1 MAEQQDYTGLDWVRE
16 EIESTLAEAR
26 QALELYQDD
35 IVNPAHL
42 DACLAAFQQVLG
54 ALKMLNQDGAYH
66 LCQEMAKLTDALI
79 KDTVADRQQALENL
93 MLGVL
98 QLPAY
103 IQQTINSGV
112 DQPFVILAL
121 INDLRKLRGI
131 EALSEATFFYPE
143 ISFSAEVIEQP
154 QLDRLEKSG
163 LNTLLRKIRQKY
175 QLCLAGYLRDQDRNK
190 QIKILEKIFAKLQ
203 DICWGAPLAP
213 LWEASIALME
223 GLENQSI
230 NKHSLHIVNLL
241 RELDHQIRLFIEQG
255 SSFINTTPDDKLLR
269 EILYYLATSGSET
282 GFIGVLNQRYR
293 LVETLNSARSG
304 TPGSLAGVDAST
316 PVVEAINTE
325 LTGIKEALDLY
336 LLSSSPDPLVL
347 QNQLPVIQQVADTL
361 SILGM
366 GNFQA
371 KLKEKA
377 ELVKEVI
384 NTGQNA
390 ETHLMDVASTI
401 LKLETALAQFAAGQ
415 DQQENDE
422 TLLIREVYQAVIKE
436 ARQQLVQ
443 TKDAIVD
450 YIDSQHSEEY
460 LNQIPELLHKV
471 HGGLAMT
478 PLDRAAALLERC
490 AKHIQLEWVE
500 RRSIPEKE
508 ELEHLADAVTSVEY
522 YLERLDDKVHDN
534 HEAILDVAEE
544 SLNALNPLI
553 EEPLISPLDESDNQ
567 GFLDGSLPVAFEEEV
582 EQIETE
588 STPAPISGENVI
600 EFDFTAANTVEAAT
614 AESET
619 PQAESDNALDFPSNS
634 FTLSENSDT
643 EPAPEQ
649 EDDNDSFIDDELL
662 EVFIEEAGEVQQ
674 QLAEGVPL
682 WLSNQENEKVLTDV
696 RRAFH
701 TLKGSGRMVGANVV
715 GELAWSIENML
726 NRLIDG
732 TIQST
737 HELRLLIDQVT
748 GMLPALITDFAKQNQ
763 VLTPEV
769 LECMEK
775 ADALAKG
782 EQYTVPGDDTAS
794 EPKNILDDEEATP
807 VEIEVEPE
815 IVEAAID
822 LSSFETSDTG
832 TLITDEA
839 EALEEPKSEADYD
852 LQLLNIFLSESRLH
866 LETVQNFV
874 DQVKA
879 QGGKRQISDEVQ
891 RSLHTL
897 KGIALMTE
905 ITPLANLIV
914 ALEKNIKDFRA
925 HLIPAD
931 DRVINMLEK
940 GLELIDD
947 GLQQLSASP
956 NEPKLEED
964 DYLGWLEALH
974 AQLLSEHQKQEE
986 NTRIYTGGQKS
997 DLFAEIELIALLN
1010 ADHYLSSWRDQ
1021 LSSDELLEFQS
1032 ELNAIRTRAENAS
1045 LEAMAE
1051 LCDVLIGVIGYL
1063 NTHEKTLPKV
1073 LSAPLSN
1080 GFEALIDMMNQV
1092 AAQQT
1097 PVSPQ
1102 SVFSELRKSLEE
1114 LLTPAVESSEP
1125 EEQSTEELAIE
1136 LSEDSEPEE
1145 IIVELAEK
1153 PEPEEIVVELTEEPE
1168 PEEIIVELSDE
1179 ESELVSDIEV
1189 DALETH
1195 FDTGDVEQLIL
1206 ESLKEEP
1213 VPQEA
1218 DDSNEIVFEEFTLED
1233 EGETKPELD
1242 SAPVETPAPESLQA
1256 PVHTLNIEVEEHD
1269 LELQE
1274 LFLEEAGDLLEDSNL
1289 ALEQWLHDTG
1299 NTLPLAELQRILH
1312 TLKGSAR
1319 MADQPDIGDLS
1330 HALEDVYSAITN
1342 GRQAGDLPLKMIQA
1356 AHDHIDLMV
1365 QTLKD
1370 QQTPPAV
1377 TPLIERLESWVLNN
1391 EDIEPAL
1398 SVESQKPEAEPLP
1411 DYLGHS
1417 DTVTLETRPE
1427 SLEAEDILA
1436 VAATE
1441 VAVTS
1446 QPELKPE
1453 SQTQVQPQQVEV
1465 VAEKPEPVVT
1475 KVDTPVTQNLVKSNE
1490 LIRVP
1495 AQLIEQLINL
1505 SGESSINRGRIEQQ
1519 IQDVSHTLEEMDST
1533 IDRVKE
1539 QLRRLDTETQAQI
1552 ISTYDGEEADNP
1564 EFDPLEM
1571 DQYSELT
1578 QLSRSLVE
1586 SATDLKDLKEAIQ
1599 DKNRDAETLLLQQ
1612 HRTQL
1617 DLQEKLIQAR
1627 MVSFSRLL
1635 PRLRKI
1641 TRQLSNELGKP
1652 ANLNVSNAE
1661 GEMDRTMLE
1670 RILAPLEHMLRN
1682 AIGHGLEESSEDR
1695 LARGKSAEGNLDLSI
1710 ARDGADIVLELK
1722 DDGRGINLEK
1732 VHAKAVEK
1740 RLISPTDKL
1749 TDQEIAELILEP
1761 GFTTADAITQI
1772 SGRGVGLDIVN
1783 TEIRQL
1789 GGSIQISTE
1798 KDLGTT
1804 ITLRLPFTLSVNRAL
1819 MVAVG
1824 ENLYALP
1831 MQAIDGISTVT
1842 PEVLT
1847 DCYQNS
1853 RPLMYAGQEHKV
1865 MFLGDLLGTSRPR
1878 IQPEQC
1884 PVILIQR
1891 GGQNLALHVD
1901 EVIGGR
1907 EIFTKSLGPQFTG
1920 LTGVNG
1926 ATILGDGRVVIIID
1940 PAALA
1945 RRQRTESRQ
1954 VNLEDDSKTADVVRR
1969 VLVVDDSVTVRKVTT
1984 RLLERSGFEVESAR
1998 DGVEAMTRL
2007 SESSYDIMLLDIE
2020 MPKMD
2025 GFEVA
2030 SAVRNDSRIAALPI
2044 IMITSRTGEKHK
2056 TRAFSLGV
2064 NEYLGKPFQETA
2076 LLSSIDKLIGNRK
2089 GVI

>member
-1 MAEQQDYTGLDWVRE
+1 
-16 EIESTLAEAR
+16 
-26 QALELYQDD
+26 
-35 IVNPAHL
+35 
-42 DACLAAFQQVLG
+42 
-54 ALKMLNQDGAYH
+54 
-66 LCQEMAKLTDALI
+66 
-79 KDTVADRQQALENL
+79 
-93 MLGVL
+93 
-98 QLPAY
+98 
-103 IQQTINSGV
+103 
-112 DQPFVILAL
+112 
-121 INDLRKLRGI
+121 
-131 EALSEATFFYPE
+131 
-143 ISFSAEVIEQP
+143 
-154 QLDRLEKSG
+154 
-163 LNTLLRKIRQKY
+163 
-175 QLCLAGYLRDQDRNK
+175 
-190 QIKILEKIFAKLQ
+190 
-203 DICWGAPLAP
+203 
-213 LWEASIALME
+213 
-223 GLENQSI
+223 
-230 NKHSLHIVNLL
+230 
-241 RELDHQIRLFIEQG
+241 
-255 SSFINTTPDDKLLR
+255 
-269 EILYYLATSGSET
+269 
-282 GFIGVLNQRYR
+282 
-293 LVETLNSARSG
+293 
-304 TPGSLAGVDAST
+304 
-316 PVVEAINTE
+316 
-325 LTGIKEALDLY
+325 
-336 LLSSSPDPLVL
+336 
-347 QNQLPVIQQVADTL
+347 
-361 SILGM
+361 
-366 GNFQA
+366 
-371 KLKEKA
+371 
-377 ELVKEVI
+377 
-384 NTGQNA
+384 
-390 ETHLMDVASTI
+390 
-401 LKLETALAQFAAGQ
+401 
-415 DQQENDE
+415 
-422 TLLIREVYQAVIKE
+422 
-436 ARQQLVQ
+436 
-443 TKDAIVD
+443 
-450 YIDSQHSEEY
+450 
-460 LNQIPELLHKV
+460 
-471 HGGLAMT
+471 MT
-478 PLDRAAALLERC
+478 PLSRAAALLERC
-490 AKHIQLEWVE
+490 ARHIQLEWVE
-500 RRSIPEKE
+500 HKSLPEKE

-522 YLERLDDKVHDN
+522 YLERLDDKVQSSHD
-534 HEAILDVAEE
+534 AILDVAEE

-553 EEPLISPLDESDNQ
+553 EEAQLSKPETLDEEQS
-567 GFLDGSLPVAFEEEV
+567 FLDGSAPIAFDSE
-582 EQIETE
+582 IETVNSE
-588 STPAPISGENVI
+588 SPLETVSSENVI
-600 EFDFTAANTVEAAT
+600 EFDFSAAHAADTEVEPEQEVTSELTNT
-614 AESET
+614 
-619 PQAESDNALDFPSNS
+619 LDFPA
-634 FTLSENSDT
+634 SDSILT
-643 EPAPEQ
+643 APEVA
-649 EDDNDSFIDDELL
+649 ETVEVSTGSSLNEEIDDSLIDDELL
-662 EVFIEEAGEVQQ
+662 EVFIEEAGDVQR

-682 WLSNQENEKVLTDV
+682 WLSNQEDNKTLADM

-715 GELAWSIENML
+715 GELAWSVENML

-737 HELRLLIDQVT
+737 HELRLLLDQVA
-748 GMLPALITDFAKQNQ
+748 GMLPSLIDDFAKQNQ

-782 EQYTVPGDDTAS
+782 EQYTIPGDDTAS
-794 EPKNILDDEEATP
+794 EPKNIADFEDDTTNLEFNTEEADL
-807 VEIEVEPE
+807 VV
-815 IVEAAID
+815 D
-822 LSSFETSDTG
+822 LSSFEAADIEESVVLSQSLSEV
-832 TLITDEA
+832 TLSEELLSEEA
-839 EALEEPKSEADYD
+839 ATATETEDSTKTDYD
-852 LQLLNIFLSESRLH
+852 VQLLNVFLSESHLH
-866 LETVQNFV
+866 LETVQHFV

-879 QGGKRQISDEVQ
+879 QEGKRQISDNVQ

-905 ITPLANLIV
+905 IAPLANLIV

-947 GLQQLSASP
+947 GLQQLSVSA
-956 NEPKLEED
+956 NEPSLELE

-974 AQLLSEHQKQEE
+974 AQLLSEQQKQEE
-986 NTRIYTGGQKS
+986 GSRIYTGGQKS
-997 DLFAEIELIALLN
+997 DLFADVELRVLLD
-1010 ADHYLSSWRDQ
+1010 ADLYLNKWKDR
-1021 LSSDELLEFQS
+1021 LSADELMEFMA
-1032 ELNAIRTRAENAS
+1032 ELGCIRSRSQDAT

-1051 LCDVLIGVIGYL
+1051 LCDVLTGVVNYL
-1063 NTHEKTLPKV
+1063 YAHEQVLPGV

-1097 PVSPQ
+1097 PISPQ

-1114 LLTPAVESSEP
+1114 LLTPTVEKFAA
-1125 EEQSTEELAIE
+1125 EEVPLN
-1136 LSEDSEPEE
+1136 LSEEPDVEE
-1145 IIVELAEK
+1145 ITLEASEDLEWADDIDVDTLETSFDAGDAEEMILESMFEGSDSTSDLLH
-1153 PEPEEIVVELTEEPE
+1153 EPEEIVLAEPY
-1168 PEEIIVELSDE
+1168 IDNAAI
-1179 ESELVSDIEV
+1179 
-1189 DALETH
+1189 
-1195 FDTGDVEQLIL
+1195 
-1206 ESLKEEP
+1206 EP
-1213 VPQEA
+1213 VAAAEIAIEA
-1218 DDSNEIVFEEFTLED
+1218 EQVNE
-1233 EGETKPELD
+1233 
-1242 SAPVETPAPESLQA
+1242 PAPS
-1256 PVHTLNIEVEEHD
+1256 LNIEVEEHD

-1289 ALEQWLHDTG
+1289 ALEQWLHDVK

-1342 GRQAGDLPLKMIQA
+1342 GRQGDNPPLRMIQA
-1356 AHDHIDLMV
+1356 AHDHIDLMI
-1365 QTLKD
+1365 QTLKN
-1370 QQTPPAV
+1370 QQTPPSV

-1391 EDIEPAL
+1391 EDLGQDLPVQAQL
-1398 SVESQKPEAEPLP
+1398 PETEELP
-1411 DYLGHS
+1411 DYLGQSETITFES
-1417 DTVTLETRPE
+1417 DTLKNDDLQRQTVHK
-1427 SLEAEDILA
+1427 EALDTKDVVA
-1436 VAATE
+1436 VAK
-1441 VAVTS
+1441 V
-1446 QPELKPE
+1446 QPPVVNDSLPK
-1453 SQTQVQPQQVEV
+1453 TQVLTERT
-1465 VAEKPEPVVT
+1465 EPVAT
-1475 KVDTPVTQNLVKSNE
+1475 RVDTPVTQNLVKNNE

-1495 AQLIEQLINL
+1495 ALLIEQLINL

-1519 IQDVSHTLEEMDST
+1519 IQDISHTLEEMDST

-1641 TRQLSNELGKP
+1641 SRQLSSELGKP
-1652 ANLNVSNAE
+1652 ANLNVTNAE

-1670 RILAPLEHMLRN
+1670 RMLAPLEHMLRN
-1682 AIGHGLEESSEDR
+1682 AIGHGLEESSDDR
-1695 LARGKSAEGNLDLSI
+1695 LAKGKSAEGNLDLSI
-1710 ARDGADIVLELK
+1710 SRDGADIVLELK
-1722 DDGRGINLEK
+1722 DDGRGIDLEK

-1740 RLISPTDKL
+1740 RLISPNDQL
-1749 TDQEIAELILEP
+1749 TDQEMAELILEP
-1761 GFTTADAITQI
+1761 GFTTADSITQI

-1789 GGSIQISTE
+1789 GGSIHIHSE

-1819 MVAVG
+1819 MVAIG

-1831 MQAIDGISTVT
+1831 MQAIDGISTVA
-1842 PEVLT
+1842 PDVLT

-1853 RPLMYAGQEHKV
+1853 KPLMYAGQEHKV
-1865 MFLGDLLGTSRPR
+1865 MFLGELLGTSRPR
-1878 IQPEQC
+1878 IQAEQC
-1884 PVILIQR
+1884 PVIIIQR

-1920 LTGVNG
+1920 LIGVNG

-1945 RRQRTESRQ
+1945 RRQRTVSRK
-1954 VNLEDDSKTADVVRR
+1954 VSLTDDSKSADIARR

-2007 SESSYDIMLLDIE
+2007 SESNYDIMLLDIE

-2025 GFEVA
+2025 GYEVA

-2064 NEYLGKPFQETA
+2064 NEYLGKPFQETT
-2076 LLSSIDKLIGNRK
+2076 LLSSIDKLIGARK